1 MSNHWLTDDQW
12 ERIRDHFP
20 EENIADGRPGRKPT
34 PTRCVLEPWSTTYR
48 ISSVG
53 RERSTYHPAADAPN
67 KAPSGKALRRT
78 AGARCDARTDS
89 LSTNFRREGL
99 IPATSWRVL
108 YKSFSASS
116 RNSSG
121 THREGPNTN
130 VPYPTAYHPKRLR
143 IMSTARSAVQR
154 AIPLSVPGLRFSSS
168 QRKFQLHLPVLLK
181 MRHGDRQQRYGL
193 LLRVIGKRRTNESSA
208 ISARVA
214 VAQIGASSLAAF
226 SKCGALEFRTFLRS
240 A

>member
-1 MSNHWLTDDQW
+1 MHQIK
-12 ERIRDHFP
+12 RHG
-20 EENIADGRPGRKPT
+20 GRRNGGR
-34 PTRCVLEPWSTTYR
+34 
-48 ISSVG
+48 
-53 RERSTYHPAADAPN
+53 
-67 KAPSGKALRRT
+67 
-78 AGARCDARTDS
+78 AGVRCDARTDS

-99 IPATSWRVL
+99 IPATSWRVV

-121 THREGPNTN
+121 TDREGPNTTD
-130 VPYPTAYHPKRLR
+130 PYPTASHPKRLR

-168 QRKFQLHLPVLLK
+168 SPSGSSSCTFQCFSRCDTEIASSDMVFSS
-181 MRHGDRQQRYGL
+181 GSSAS
-193 LLRVIGKRRTNESSA
+193 VVRTSSSA

-214 VAQIGASSLAAF
+214 VAEIGASSLAAF
-226 SKCGALEFRTFLRS
+226 SKCGALEFRTVLRS

>member
-1 MSNHWLTDDQW
+1 MDCRFRSARTRRTITKCL
-12 ERIRDHFP
+12 RIRAQRAV
-20 EENIADGRPGRKPT
+20 EY
-34 PTRCVLEPWSTTYR
+34 TYR

-53 RERSTYHPAADAPN
+53 RERPWL
-67 KAPSGKALRRT
+67 KLIIRRPMHQRKRH
-78 AGARCDARTDS
+78 AGRRNGGRAGVRCEARTDS
-89 LSTNFRREGL
+89 LSTNFQREGL
-99 IPATSWRVL
+99 IPATSWRVV

-121 THREGPNTN
+121 TDREGPNTTD
-130 VPYPTAYHPKRLR
+130 PYPTASHPKRLR

-168 QRKFQLHLPVLLK
+168 SPSGSSSCTFQCFSRCDTEIASSDMVFSLGSSASV
-181 MRHGDRQQRYGL
+181 
-193 LLRVIGKRRTNESSA
+193 VRTSSSA

-214 VAQIGASSLAAF
+214 VAEIGASSLAAF
-226 SKCGALEFRTFLRS
+226 SKCGALEFRTVLRS